1 MSPRARTT
9 AKPAAT
15 CAAAK
20 SGAATRLVKFGKRN
34 RVMVLDGDTRAAL
47 AVTRS
52 LGRAGMDVTV
62 VAGRRDAMGFAS
74 KYANEVLLAPP
85 PMEAPGEYAAVI
97 AERAENGDLA
107 AIVPCGGASIAALM
121 SVRRRLDPLASLVMA
136 SDRTIRFL
144 ADKQKIIA
152 HANEH
157 DVAVPP
163 TVIATG
169 PLKIPTLPFSFPVYV
184 RPAHALVEEND
195 ALVRIRVRMARN
207 LDELSYL
214 LRSLPKNAWPCLIQ
228 AKLAGEDEAYYALY
242 RGGEPVVEFSHHRL
256 RDLPRLGGASVL
268 REAAP
273 PSDEVRDLARRFL
286 APLGIDGP
294 VMMEFVRDRPGGRP
308 CLLKAKPHFWRAL
321 QLGIDAGIDFPR
333 LALDV
338 ALGRPVTP
346 PGVVR
351 YGLRSRWYLG
361 DIEYLLTYVIKG
373 RRIWT
378 GSGRAP
384 GRIEAIARFLQEA
397 EDPATRLELESPDDM
412 GPALVMRR
420 RFRQRMLQKIRSA
433 IMTPFGKGLN
443 RYRGVVAVEDAA
455 NLLDRRAF
463 GEFAQRLQAAG
474 LRFAC
479 VNLRAAGRSA
489 EDFTR
494 FVRMCARNSTER
506 FVIIP
511 GGDYTFPGGERVL
524 AVATKTRI
532 DAHTIEALARAVRDV
547 GGITVWHDVRIGEI
561 DAKTQIA
568 DLVNGIEIW
577 SPPRHGRLAPSALL
591 AEEFV
596 ARMENSPYLGAFQCW
611 PASELP
617 ARPRA
622 YLRAHARFLSEM
634 SIVTALES
642 GAFDLCS
649 PLYRLR
655 NDRVSF
661 PAVRAV
667 CSWLN
672 LLAGKP
678 GVEPRKP
685 VPAAGDAP

>member
-1 MSPRARTT
+1 MSPGSQATTKAASTRGVAARL
-9 AKPAAT
+9 A
-15 CAAAK
+15 
-20 SGAATRLVKFGKRN
+20 KFGKRN

-47 AVTRS
+47 AVARS
-52 LGRAGMDVTV
+52 LGRSGMDVTV

-85 PMEAPGEYAAVI
+85 PMEAPGEYADVI
-97 AERAENGDLA
+97 VERAAGLDLA

-121 SVRRRLDPLASLVMA
+121 SVRRRLDPLAALVMA
-136 SDRTIRFL
+136 ADRTIRFL
-144 ADKQKIIA
+144 ADKQKIID
-152 HANEH
+152 HANAH
-157 DVAVPP
+157 DVAVPR
-163 TVIATG
+163 TVIATS

-184 RPAHALVEEND
+184 RPVHALVEEND

-228 AKLAGEDEAYYALY
+228 AKLVGEDEAYYAVY
-242 RGGEPVVEFSHHRL
+242 RRGEPVVEFSHHRL

-286 APLGIDGP
+286 APLRIDGP

-338 ALGRPVTP
+338 ALGRRASP
-346 PGVVR
+346 PPAVR
-351 YGLRSRWYLG
+351 YGLRSRWLLG
-361 DIEYLLTYVIKG
+361 DIEYLLTYVMKG

-378 GSGRAP
+378 GPGRAP
-384 GRIEAIARFLQEA
+384 GRIEAIARFMQESK
-397 EDPATRLELESPDDM
+397 DPATRLELESPEDM
-412 GPALVMRR
+412 RPAIVMRK
-420 RFRQRMLQKIRSA
+420 RFRLRMLQKIRSA

-443 RYRGVVAVEDAA
+443 RYHGVVIVEDGL

-463 GEFAQRLQAAG
+463 GELAQRMQAAG
-474 LRFAC
+474 LRFVC
-479 VNLRAAGRSA
+479 VNLRAEGRSV
-489 EDFTR
+489 DDYSR

-506 FVIIP
+506 FVVVP
-511 GGDYTFPGGERVL
+511 GADYTFPGGERVL
-524 AVATKTRI
+524 ALATKTLF
-532 DAHTIEALARAVRDV
+532 DARTIEALTHAVREV
-547 GGITVWHDVRIGEI
+547 GGVTVWHDVRIGEMET
-561 DAKTQIA
+561 KTQIA
-568 DLVNGIEIW
+568 DLVNGIDIW
-577 SPPRHGRLAPSALL
+577 SPPRHGPFAPSSPL

-596 ARMENSPYLGAFQCW
+596 ARMENSPYLGAFQTW

-617 ARPRA
+617 AKPRA
-622 YLRAHARFLSEM
+622 YLRAHAGFLSEM

-649 PLYRLR
+649 PLFRLR

-661 PAVRAV
+661 PAVRVV

-672 LLAGKP
+672 VFAAKP
-678 GVEPRKP
+678 GVETRA
-685 VPAAGDAP
+685 PAPTAGDIR